1 MSKSISEVMEFL
13 ENHALAWHHW
23 LLLLS
28 LIKLGGCGTRA
39 QIAPVYKREG
49 FSSPT
54 IKQIMGTDIEELGE
68 ALKIDGS
75 LDDLADDTKI
85 CLNEDPDFR
94 KFIKKNIKGVVSSFR
109 TRKK

>member
-1 MSKSISEVMEFL
+1 MSKTIPEVMEFL

-49 FSSPT
+49 FSGPT
-54 IKQIMGTDIEELGE
+54 VNQIMGTDMDELGE
-68 ALKIDGS
+68 AITIDGN
-75 LDDLADDTKI
+75 LEDLTDDTQI
-85 CLNEDPDFR
+85 CLSEDPDFR
-94 KFIKKNIKGVVSSFR
+94 KFIKKNIKGVVVTFR
-109 TRKK
+109 TRKR